1 MRSRKQSKRDTCVP
15 VPRSPKFL
23 LTEEARRGCAPGGR
37 AEQNRAK
44 RDTCVPVPRSPKF
57 LRKRRGCA
65 PGGSAEQKKRDT
77 NRRRRTAATGG
88 AQSGLQKKN
97 ELVHAR
103 DEAILSGCL
112 SPILFSR
119 PVVETRSSSQGGTL
133 DEAWGRGESLCHQ
146 LRERPSQKKNF
157 QKKNRPK
164 KNLQKSALFAL
175 FALFL

>member
-1 MRSRKQSKRDTCVP
+1 MLPEEARMRSRKQS
-15 VPRSPKFL
+15 
-23 LTEEARRGCAPGGR
+23 
-37 AEQNRAK
+37 K

-65 PGGSAEQKKRDT
+65 PGGRAEQKKAKRDT

-112 SPILFSR
+112 SPHLFSR
-119 PVVETRSSSQGGTL
+119 PVVETRSSAQGGTL
-133 DEAWGRGESLCHQ
+133 DEARGRGESLCHQ
-146 LRERPSQKKNF
+146 LANAPHKKKISKKKIVQQKNY
-157 QKKNRPK
+157 KKV
-164 KNLQKSALFAL
+164 LSLLSLLSFYS
-175 FALFL
+175 FLYNI